1 MDLILKL
8 TFVVLL
14 IALNGFFVAA
24 EFAIIRARQT
34 RVMEL
39 VEQGNKEAVTVHKFL
54 SQLDTYLSATQLGV
68 TLASLAIGALGEP
81 TLAAALSK
89 PLSLIGISATSSHG
103 VAIAILVGFIIIT
116 FLHVIFGEL
125 LPKWWVIAH
134 SESTV
139 LAVALPMRIAIFLG
153 TPLIKPIEYFATII
167 ARLIKIE
174 PGVAHMQAHSEDEI
188 LAIMAHAHKEGE
200 LRPSEIEIAEN
211 VFDFAHTQA
220 KEIMV
225 PRVDIIYLSTTWT
238 LQENVDV
245 AVDSGYTRYPVCE
258 GDKDHIIGM
267 IHIKDLL
274 AISGDPQG
282 DLRSITRP
290 IINIPETKPIDE
302 LLKELQK
309 SHSHQAVVLD
319 EYGGTSGLVT
329 LEDIIEELI
338 VEIQDEHDKPPSFE
352 VVDEDKDIYNF
363 AGTISIDDVA
373 DKLEIEIAN
382 PSEYET
388 IGGYALYELHIAP
401 RLAATAQL
409 DGYDVSVIEV
419 TGRRIKRLR
428 FTKRVEEPVSK
439 TSEKA
444 EASTKEAAE

>member
-1 MDLILKL
+1 MELILKL
-8 TFVVLL
+8 TFVIFL

-34 RVMEL
+34 RITEL
-39 VEQGNKEAVTVHKFL
+39 VEQGNKEAMAVNSFL
-54 SQLDTYLSATQLGV
+54 SKLDTYLSATQLGV
-68 TLASLAIGALGEP
+68 TLASLAIGAIGASA
-81 TLAAALSK
+81 AAALIR
-89 PLSLIGISATSSHG
+89 SLFVSLGISVTTGRAE
-103 VAIAILVGFIIIT
+103 AIAVLIGFIIIT

-134 SESTV
+134 SEPTV
-139 LAVALPMRIAIFLG
+139 LAVAFPMRIAIFLG
-153 TPLIKPIEYFATII
+153 TPLIKPIEYLATII

-238 LQENVDV
+238 LQENLDV
-245 AVDSGYTRYPVCE
+245 AVDSGYTRYPVHE

-274 AISGDPQG
+274 AISADPEAS
-282 DLRSITRP
+282 LRTITRP

-329 LEDIIEELI
+329 MEDIIEELI
-338 VEIQDEHDKPPSFE
+338 GEIQDEHDKPPSFE
-352 VVDEDKDIYNF
+352 VVDEEKHIYNF

-373 DKLEIEIAN
+373 DKLEIEIDN
-382 PSEYET
+382 PAEYET
-388 IGGYALYELHIAP
+388 IGGYALYELHMAP
-401 RLAATAQL
+401 RIGATAPL

-419 TGRRIKRLR
+419 AGRRIKRLR
-428 FTKRVEEPVSK
+428 FTRRMEDSSVKNADKS
-439 TSEKA
+439 
-444 EASTKEAAE
+444 EAALKESAE